1 MKQFRVLLL
10 ALTLMLIISLV
21 ACSSSKEASQSD
33 FLKDMSEGIKSRI
46 ASDKNTSTMSEAEI
60 AEYYAE
66 LVNCELKKIG
76 KYSDAA
82 FSDKKF
88 DTLAHHYINACEMQ
102 LAATENYR
110 NSSLYDGMWSGGRE
124 VRSAIIVYF
133 YENYDLNL
141 SDDEIAS
148 YLPSSA
154 DYSITVDSSGGN
166 VLDLFSDK
174 DDVKLG
180 HGDLTIEKLEGELT
194 NYGFGDEFC
203 NLKYVVKNNSPY
215 ELNMVSVEC
224 AILDANKNILTT
236 TGAYAW
242 VTIPSGKTVLCEGTF
257 SITEYPDAKY
267 VQIEHLSYDGDG
279 DHSSHNVYLT
289 DSEIQKYTL
298 RID

>member
-88 DTLAHHYINACEMQ
+88 DTLAHHYINACEIQ

-110 NSSLYDGMWSGGRE
+110 NSSLYNTMWNSGRE
-124 VRSAIIVYF
+124 IRSAIIVYF

-141 SDDEIAS
+141 TDEEIVS

-174 DDVKLG
+174 DDVRLN
-180 HGDLTIEKLEGELT
+180 HGDLTVEKYEGEIT

-203 NLKYVVKNNSPY
+203 NIKYVVKNNSKY
-215 ELNMVSVEC
+215 DLN
-224 AILDANKNILTT
+224 AIGVDVVVLDASKNILTT
-236 TGAYAW
+236 TSASAW
-242 VTIPSGKTVLCEGTF
+242 VTIPAGKTVICEGSFT
-257 SITEYPDAKY
+257 ITDYPDAKY
-267 VQIEHLSYDGDG
+267 IQIENLHYDGDG
-279 DHSSHNVYLT
+279 DHSIHNIYLT
-289 DSEIQKYTL
+289 DSEIDKYTL
-298 RID
+298 VIE